1 MSYPPMIERNCA
13 MYIVPTGQLKIL
25 RNVPVD
31 ADYQNTIYFGS
42 GENTRQASVFAGYAK
57 FTFDDHSYQRV
68 TVNKI
73 RVGVNAERLYDC
85 NYLMFQNSVGF
96 GSYMSLMLAIFCE
109 FCCSIFLIAG
119 LIERLVL
126 IPMIISMAVAFFDV
140 HDAMLP
146 EGELALIYLIMF
158 IILFVTGPGRYSLDC
173 LIVKKF
179 NKDKQ
184 QEL

>member
-1 MSYPPMIERNCA
+1 M
-13 MYIVPTGQLKIL
+13 
-25 RNVPVD
+25 
-31 ADYQNTIYFGS
+31 
-42 GENTRQASVFAGYAK
+42 
-57 FTFDDHSYQRV
+57 
-68 TVNKI
+68 
-73 RVGVNAERLYDC
+73 LYDFLFPRYC
-85 NYLMFQNSVGF
+85 REKVVSLLILAARLFFGILFLVHGYEKLMNFSTLSENFPSVLGF

-109 FCCSIFLIAG
+109 FCGSLFLVAG
-119 LIERLVL
+119 LLQRIVL